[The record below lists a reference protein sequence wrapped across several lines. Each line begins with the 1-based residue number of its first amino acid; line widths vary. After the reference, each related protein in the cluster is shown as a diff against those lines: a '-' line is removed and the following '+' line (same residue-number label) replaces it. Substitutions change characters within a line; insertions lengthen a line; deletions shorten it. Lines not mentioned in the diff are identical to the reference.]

1 MYPDLLDPAH
11 IPLSLYIHI
20 PWCVKK
26 CPYCDFNSHA
36 LPSQVPFENY
46 IEALLSD
53 AVSQQSLVSNRQIDT
68 VFIGGG
74 TPSLL
79 PIESFKRLFDG
90 LRLIYDFA
98 PTCEITLEANPGTLE
113 HSPFD
118 EYLTIGINRL
128 SIGVQSFDHN
138 ALTVLG
144 RIHNPDQASN
154 AIRAA
159 RIAGFDRVNADLMY
173 GLPNQNPSKAV
184 NDIQTAIDAGAT
196 HLSWYQLTIEPNTT
210 FYRTPPQLP
219 DEEIMAE
226 IETLGQS
233 VLIKHGFYNY
243 EVSAWHGP
251 NDAPCQHNLNYWQF
265 GDYLAIGAGAHGKL
279 TLKNHPDYQDGIY
292 RYQKSRQPKD
302 YLAFEDAPKMVNFER
317 ISDDNLPFEFM
328 MNALRLKDGVS
339 TDVFE
344 TRTGLLISTIDNE
357 MLPLQHQG
365 LMVLDPLRI
374 APTRLG
380 FRYVNYLVSQFI

>member
-1 MYPDLLDPAH
+1 M
-11 IPLSLYIHI
+11 

-226 IETLGQS
+226 IET
-233 VLIKHGFYNY
+233 
-243 EVSAWHGP
+243 
-251 NDAPCQHNLNYWQF
+251 
-265 GDYLAIGAGAHGKL
+265 
-279 TLKNHPDYQDGIY
+279 
-292 RYQKSRQPKD
+292 
-302 YLAFEDAPKMVNFER
+302 
-317 ISDDNLPFEFM
+317 
-328 MNALRLKDGVS
+328 
-339 TDVFE
+339 
-344 TRTGLLISTIDNE
+344 
-357 MLPLQHQG
+357 
-365 LMVLDPLRI
+365 
-374 APTRLG
+374 
-380 FRYVNYLVSQFI
+380 

>member
-1 MYPDLLDPAH
+1 MYPDLLNPAH

-36 LPSQVPFENY
+36 LPSQVPFESY

-53 AVSQQSLVSNRQIDT
+53 AVSQQSLASNRQIDT

-79 PIESFKRLFDG
+79 PIELFKQLFDR

-113 HSPFD
+113 NSPFD
-118 EYLTIGINRL
+118 EYLNIGINRL

-138 ALTVLG
+138 ALTALG

-159 RIAGFDRVNADLMY
+159 RTAGFDRVNADLMY
-173 GLPNQNPSKAV
+173 GLPNQNSSKAV

-210 FYRTPPQLP
+210 FYRTPPQLL
-219 DEEIMAE
+219 DEEVMAE
-226 IETLGQS
+226 IESLGQS
-233 VLIKHGFYNY
+233 VLTKHGFYNY
-243 EVSAWHGP
+243 EVSAWHSS
-251 NDAPCQHNLNYWQF
+251 NDVPCQHNLNYWQF

-302 YLAFEDAPKMVNFER
+302 YLAFEDAPKMINFER
-317 ISDDNLPFEFM
+317 ITDENLPFEFM

-357 MLPLQHQG
+357 MMPLQHQG

-380 FRYVNYLVSQFI
+380 FRYVNHLVSQFM